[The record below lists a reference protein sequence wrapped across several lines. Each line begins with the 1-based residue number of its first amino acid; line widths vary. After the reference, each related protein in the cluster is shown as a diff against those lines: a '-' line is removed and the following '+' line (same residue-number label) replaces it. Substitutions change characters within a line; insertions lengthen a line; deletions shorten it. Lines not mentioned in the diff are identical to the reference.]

1 MPTREDVRR
10 WRQRAE
16 ECRTVADAMKGSAG
30 RKNLLAVAEAYDK
43 MVERAANFGYDDE
56 PSRPPPRS
64 K

>member
-1 MPTREDVRR
+1 
-10 WRQRAE
+10 
-16 ECRTVADAMKGSAG
+16 MKGSAG